1 MRQFDVYRN
10 PSSTAAAY
18 APYLIVLQSHYLEGV
33 GSVVVA
39 PAVRDA
45 LWLMSEIEVPFEFNG
60 EVLAIT
66 VAELAA
72 VDRAYLS
79 QVVGSAAQ
87 HEDAL
92 RRALDRLFTGF

>member
-10 PSSTAAAY
+10 PSAAAH
-18 APYLIVLQSHYLEGV
+18 APFLVVLQSHYLEGV

-45 LWLMSEIEVPFEFNG
+45 RRLMSEVEVPFEFDG
-60 EVLAIT
+60 EALAIT

-72 VDRAYLS
+72 VDRSYLT
-79 QVVGSAAQ
+79 QAVGSAAQ